1 MGLNAILGKISFYWQ
16 YPFVRYALVV
26 GVLIAL
32 CSSLLGV
39 TLVLRRFSFI
49 GDGLSHVAFGA
60 MTIATVLKMT
70 EKMPLIMGITIV
82 SAVLLLR
89 TGQNTKIK
97 GDAMMAM
104 ISVGALA
111 IGYLIMN
118 LFSTAANL
126 SGDVCSTL
134 FGSTSILTL
143 TKGEVW
149 FCTAMSAIVVVIFIL
164 FYNKIFAITFDEDF
178 SRTAGTKAGFYNLM
192 LAIIIAVV
200 IVLAMNLVGSQRLS
214 FFRQFRQC
222 VFLRI
227 SSVLRYAL
235 RYCLLPVRRLV
246 FLFLFWQA
254 HQLDPQLWRFKL
266 LYFLYFESVENLQ
279 EAEWHEKKKICDTWC
294 DVSFFLNGLQY
305 TRYKSDT
312 ARALK

>member
-1 MGLNAILGKISFYWQ
+1 MGFNAILGKISFYWQ

-149 FCTAMSAIVVVIFIL
+149 FCAAMSAIVVVIFIL

-200 IVLAMNLVGSQRLS
+200 IVLAMNLVGSLLISALVIFPAVSAMCIFKNFRSVTICAAVLS
-214 FFRQFRQC
+214 VTCAAIGILVSVLAGTPVGSTIVAVQIVVFF
-222 VFLRI
+222 VFRI
-227 SSVLRYAL
+227 SG
-235 RYCLLPVRRLV
+235 
-246 FLFLFWQA
+246 
-254 HQLDPQLWRFKL
+254 KL
-266 LYFLYFESVENLQ
+266 AGGRS
-279 EAEWHEKKKICDTWC
+279 
-294 DVSFFLNGLQY
+294 
-305 TRYKSDT
+305 
-312 ARALK
+312 LKQRSRGYPRK

>member
-1 MGLNAILGKISFYWQ
+1 MGFNAILGKISFYWQ

-149 FCTAMSAIVVVIFIL
+149 FCAAMSAIVVVIFIL

-200 IVLAMNLVGSQRLS
+200 IVLAMNLVGSLLIS
-214 FFRQFRQC
+214 ALVIFRQFRQC

-227 SSVLRYAL
+227 SAVLRYAL

-279 EAEWHEKKKICDTWC
+279 EAE
-294 DVSFFLNGLQY
+294 
-305 TRYKSDT
+305 
-312 ARALK
+312 

>member
-1 MGLNAILGKISFYWQ
+1 MAVMGFNAILGKISFYWQ

-149 FCTAMSAIVVVIFIL
+149 FCAAMSAIVVVIFIL
-164 FYNKIFAITFDEDF
+164 FYNKILQLH
-178 SRTAGTKAGFYNLM
+178 LM
-192 LAIIIAVV
+192 RI
-200 IVLAMNLVGSQRLS
+200 
-214 FFRQFRQC
+214 FREQPEQ
-222 VFLRI
+222 
-227 SSVLRYAL
+227 
-235 RYCLLPVRRLV
+235 RLV
-246 FLFLFWQA
+246 F
-254 HQLDPQLWRFKL
+254 
-266 LYFLYFESVENLQ
+266 
-279 EAEWHEKKKICDTWC
+279 II
-294 DVSFFLNGLQY
+294 
-305 TRYKSDT
+305 
-312 ARALK
+312 